1 MNSESIFIL
10 ILALIG
16 LIAVGY
22 TFWIW
27 RVATESL
34 KRTESDPWNANWNSP
49 VEIEKE
55 KTDVA

>member
-1 MNSESIFIL
+1 MNSETIFTL
-10 ILALIG
+10 ILTLIG

-34 KRTESDPWNANWNSP
+34 KRTESDMWDTDWNGP
-49 VEIEKE
+49 VEIKKE
-55 KTDVA
+55 N